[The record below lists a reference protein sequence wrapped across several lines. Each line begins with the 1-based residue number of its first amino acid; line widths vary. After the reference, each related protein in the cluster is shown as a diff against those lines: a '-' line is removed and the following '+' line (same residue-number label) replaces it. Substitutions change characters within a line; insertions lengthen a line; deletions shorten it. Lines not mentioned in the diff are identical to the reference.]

1 MIKDE
6 EGVGN
11 YKLEHF
17 YYIVMSEMAMRL
29 AKLMCTMYLQG
40 HDMERSTRTSLDM
53 FYSVLS
59 KVGQHVDGGQEQFKS
74 VISGSRG
81 ESETGQSGR
90 FIPVVNLF

>member
-40 HDMERSTRTSLDM
+40 HDMERSTRTITIL
-53 FYSVLS
+53 
-59 KVGQHVDGGQEQFKS
+59 
-74 VISGSRG
+74 
-81 ESETGQSGR
+81 
-90 FIPVVNLF
+90 VVYYIDY

>member
-1 MIKDE
+1 MT
-6 EGVGN
+6 
-11 YKLEHF
+11 L
-17 YYIVMSEMAMRL
+17 
-29 AKLMCTMYLQG
+29 
-40 HDMERSTRTSLDM
+40 TSLDM